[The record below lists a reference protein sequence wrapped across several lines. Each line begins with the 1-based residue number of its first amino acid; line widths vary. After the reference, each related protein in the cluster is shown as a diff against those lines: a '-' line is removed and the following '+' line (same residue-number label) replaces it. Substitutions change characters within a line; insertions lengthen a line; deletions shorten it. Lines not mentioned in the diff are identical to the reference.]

1 MLIYPRDETVRVL
14 PPMAGYSGAEV
25 IPGTE
30 PAAGPM
36 QSRAA
41 IDWR

>member
-1 MLIYPRDETVRVL
+1 VGAASL
-14 PPMAGYSGAEV
+14 AGYSGAEV

-30 PAAGPM
+30 QVAGPIKS
-36 QSRAA
+36 QAA